1 MYDGGYSHGNDNN
14 GVRYKVSWSCLFE
27 IKLKYKIGLEAYNMV
42 SMEENRT
49 KGVDTLL
56 GDPRKA
62 IVALSVPF
70 MIAMIAQTANNLIDS
85 VWVAGLG
92 PDALAAVGFVFPL
105 FFILVG
111 IGNGV
116 GVGAASAIGRAI
128 GREEKRTADRIASQ
142 AVVLSVAVSIPI
154 SILLLIFQ
162 RPLLLLLG
170 AGDTIDLCVEYGTPI
185 FLMGVFMILNG
196 VMGGILRAEG
206 NARAAMNAQLLMAG
220 SNMALDPLLIYDYG
234 LGLGIAGA
242 AWATAAAG
250 MISLG
255 VMVYLF
261 FFARKRTYVTMSL
274 GDSKPDKEIYKDIL
288 RVGVPS
294 SMEMLIIS
302 LVSAVMNVLII
313 MVGGTDGV
321 GIYVSVWRL
330 IMLALIPMMAI
341 CGAAVPVCA
350 AAYGAK
356 RKDKLRIAYLFGIK
370 FSAVLLLIISAL
382 MFIFAEYVTL
392 IFTYDSS
399 TAYLRNDMVL
409 CLRYMCLFLPFVA
422 WGGMA
427 TTLFQAVGR
436 GFNSFLSTTFRNVL
450 QLPVCYVLIIAVGT
464 MESVWWGITSMEAI
478 GAILPGLWSLILLGS
493 ITKGMRSGA

>member
-1 MYDGGYSHGNDNN
+1 
-14 GVRYKVSWSCLFE
+14 
-27 IKLKYKIGLEAYNMV
+27 
-42 SMEENRT
+42 MEENRT

-56 GDPRKA
+56 GDPKKA

-302 LVSAVMNVLII
+302 LVSAVMNMLII

-330 IMLALIPMMAI
+330 IMLAMIP
-341 CGAAVPVCA
+341 
-350 AAYGAK
+350 
-356 RKDKLRIAYLFGIK
+356 
-370 FSAVLLLIISAL
+370 
-382 MFIFAEYVTL
+382 
-392 IFTYDSS
+392 
-399 TAYLRNDMVL
+399 
-409 CLRYMCLFLPFVA
+409 
-422 WGGMA
+422 
-427 TTLFQAVGR
+427 
-436 GFNSFLSTTFRNVL
+436 
-450 QLPVCYVLIIAVGT
+450 
-464 MESVWWGITSMEAI
+464 
-478 GAILPGLWSLILLGS
+478 
-493 ITKGMRSGA
+493 